1 MIMDNIPQ
9 SLLYPA
15 YRSDIGASEQIRRI
29 KACEERWKKLVEGY
43 EAEIGRFGAALDGME
58 QCNEDFLNR
67 LERNYLNRIFGNV
80 TRLFGEVDAGRIY
93 DTMME
98 LYVGRYNLDYLFN
111 RLATLFGVRLRIVE
125 SCDFKYREMNGNE
138 AGDEIVELLEM
149 LLPADI
155 YVKVSYAAKS
165 GLGRD
170 LELGKAVLERGF
182 FVL

>member
-1 MIMDNIPQ
+1 MIIDNIPQ

-15 YRSDIGASEQIRRI
+15 YRSDIKASEQMRRI
-29 KACEERWKKLVEGY
+29 KACEERWKKLLGGY
-43 EAEIGRFGAALDGME
+43 EAEIENFGAALDGIE
-58 QCNEDFLNR
+58 QCNEELLNR
-67 LERNYLNRIFGNV
+67 LERNYLKRIFGNV
-80 TRLFGEVDAGRIY
+80 TKLFGEVDAGRIY

-98 LYVGRYNLDYLFN
+98 LYAGRYDLDYLFN
-111 RLATLFGVRLRIVE
+111 RLVTLFGVRLRIVE
-125 SCDFKYREMNGNE
+125 AIDFRYGEKNEDVSNG
-138 AGDEIVELLEM
+138 EIVELLEM
-149 LLPADI
+149 LLPADV